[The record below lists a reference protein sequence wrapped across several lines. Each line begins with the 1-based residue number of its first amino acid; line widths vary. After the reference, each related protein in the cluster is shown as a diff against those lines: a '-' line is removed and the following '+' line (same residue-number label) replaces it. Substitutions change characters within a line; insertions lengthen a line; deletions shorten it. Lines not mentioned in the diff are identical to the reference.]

1 MLRQKKNK
9 LIRVSIK
16 NLYLILYLIMCRIWK
31 MVLSFSLKIKNCVN
45 IIVDMLYYSEDN

>member
-1 MLRQKKNK
+1 MLRHKKNK

-16 NLYLILYLIMCRIWK
+16 NLYLIMCRIWK